1 MSKVYVKFDVPQ
13 EISDKALE
21 AVEIAKNTGK
31 ISKGTNEV
39 TKSLESGLSE
49 LAVIAEDVEPEE
61 IVAHLPI
68 LAEENEVPFVY
79 VSSQNDLGAAAG
91 LNNVASASVAIVDSG
106 EAKDLIKEI
115 SEKTDELKE

>member
-21 AVEIAKNTGK
+21 AVEVAKNTGK

-39 TKSLESGLSE
+39 TKSLESGLAE

-68 LAEENEVPFVY
+68 LAEENEVPYVY

-91 LNNVASASVAIVDSG
+91 LNNVSSASVVIVDSG
-106 EAKDLIKEI
+106 EADDLIKEI
-115 SEKTDELKE
+115 SEKTDELRE